1 MTLQIR
7 SIIVSC
13 RVAAG
18 SSSSCRRRSPILAQH
33 RLKSNVSS
41 DEVVVTQHDSRSSS
55 LSGSN
60 VIHNDDATVLV
71 DDLLMRTSEMMMMEK
86 EEVMIV
92 NRRHVIAYSGGV
104 DSSLVAALVHRVFN
118 SQQQSSSS
126 GGGGSVRAV
135 LGISNAVPQ
144 SQIHSARVVASYI
157 GIPLTEIPTTEGED
171 DAYKRNDGYACYVCK
186 THLYST
192 LEAVAMHVA
201 NTKNEEVKVLQH
213 QRIRRR
219 LYDDGYASSYLN
231 ADTMVDDESEES
243 CYRNGDVILYNGTN
257 ADDLHDPTR
266 LGLVAASNFAVRS
279 PLSHMTKLDV
289 RRAAKHLGL
298 PNWNAA
304 ASPCLRSRLAMGVE
318 ATSAHLK
325 AIEDAEC
332 FVKKV
337 LGLDDTVNVR
347 VRMLSGGR
355 AMVELDDSFFV
366 GVHDSENWVVRTL
379 HENGFE
385 DQLRKKWGFT
395 SLAGVR
401 QFRTGSVAAVPT
413 KGKGDGLPL
422 VSSVY

>member
-1 MTLQIR
+1 MMSTLQIR

-18 SSSSCRRRSPILAQH
+18 SSSSCRRRSPILAAQH

-41 DEVVVTQHDSRSSS
+41 DEIVVTQHRSSS
-55 LSGSN
+55 LNGST

-71 DDLLMRTSEMMMMEK
+71 DDLLARTSEMMMLEK
-86 EEVMIV
+86 NGSVG
-92 NRRHVIAYSGGV
+92 NHHRHVVAYSGGV
-104 DSSLVAALVHRVFN
+104 DSSLVAALVHRVF
-118 SQQQSSSS
+118 SQQSSSS
-126 GGGGSVRAV
+126 GGGSVRAV
-135 LGISNAVPQ
+135 LGISNAVPR
-144 SQIHSARVVASYI
+144 SQIHSARAVASYI
-157 GIPLTEIPTTEGED
+157 GIPLTEIPTKEGED

-201 NTKNEEVKVLQH
+201 NTKNEEVKVRQN
-213 QRIRRR
+213 QRIRRQ
-219 LYDDGYASSYLN
+219 LYNDGYASSSLN

-243 CYRNGDVILYNGTN
+243 CYRNGDVTLYNGTN

-279 PLSHMTKLDV
+279 PLSHMAKLDV

-325 AIEDAEC
+325 AVEDAEC

-366 GVHDSENWVVRTL
+366 GVHDNENWVVRTL

-413 KGKGDGLPL
+413 EGKGDGLPL

>member
-1 MTLQIR
+1 MRPIR

-18 SSSSCRRRSPILAQH
+18 SSSCRSRSPVLFLH
-33 RLKSNVSS
+33 RRLKSNVSKP
-41 DEVVVTQHDSRSSS
+41 VRVTQHGNRSTS
-55 LSGSN
+55 L
-60 VIHNDDATVLV
+60 VIHNDDATILV
-71 DDLLMRTSEMMMMEK
+71 DDLLTRTSEMMMIEK
-86 EEVMIV
+86 EGSAHH
-92 NRRHVIAYSGGV
+92 HVIAYSGGV
-104 DSSLVAALVHRVFN
+104 DSSLVAALIHRVF
-118 SQQQSSSS
+118 SSSTLPS
-126 GGGGSVRAV
+126 SGGSVRAV

-144 SQIHSARVVASYI
+144 SQIHTARVVASHI
-157 GIPLTEIPTTEGED
+157 GILLTEIPTKEGED
-171 DAYKRNDGYACYVCK
+171 DAYKRNDGHACYVCK

-201 NTKNEEVKVLQH
+201 NTKNEEVEVKVARN
-213 QRIRRR
+213 QRIRRQR
-219 LYDDGYASSYLN
+219 HEDRCTNNSLN
-231 ADTMVDDESEES
+231 ADTTTVDDDYEQT
-243 CYRNGDVILYNGTN
+243 YNNTNGDVILYNGTN

-266 LGLVAASNFAVRS
+266 LGLIAASNFAVRS
-279 PLSHMTKLDV
+279 PLSHITKLDV

-325 AIEDAEC
+325 AVEDAEC
-332 FVKKV
+332 FVREV
-337 LGLDDTVNVR
+337 LSLDDTANVR

-366 GVHDSENWVVRTL
+366 GVDDNNENWVVRTL

-385 DQLRKKWGFT
+385 DQLRNKWGFT

-401 QFRTGSVAAVPT
+401 QFRTGSVAAVPM

>member
-18 SSSSCRRRSPILAQH
+18 STSSCRRRSPILAQH

-41 DEVVVTQHDSRSSS
+41 DEIVVTQHNSRSSS
-55 LSGSN
+55 LSGST

-71 DDLLMRTSEMMMMEK
+71 DDLLMRTSEMMILEK
-86 EEVMIV
+86 EEGMIV
-92 NRRHVIAYSGGV
+92 NHHHVIAYSGGV

-126 GGGGSVRAV
+126 GGGSVRAV
-135 LGISNAVPQ
+135 LGISNAVPR
-144 SQIHSARVVASYI
+144 SQIHSARAVASYI

-201 NTKNEEVKVLQH
+201 NTKNEEVKVRQNQL
-213 QRIRRR
+213 ISRR
-219 LYDDGYASSYLN
+219 LYDDGYASSSLS
-231 ADTMVDDESEES
+231 ADTMVDDDSEES

-325 AIEDAEC
+325 AVEDAEC

-366 GVHDSENWVVRTL
+366 GVHNNENWVVRTL